1 MKELNP
7 CSREV
12 SILSENQLRN
22 KYGEPTPKKCMDNYR
37 SWHESKMS
45 LAASKTLRNSKF
57 SHPQLGSNIW
67 FLPTWLLAIPPS
79 LGDGSL
85 CHSRWPRCLPG
96 SDASGLR
103 VGLAG
108 QENLNVESLSSH
120 SLEFRLLLTDLSSS
134 LSWAGAEADFPI
146 HPSPPC
152 RHLGSLFAGEKPVIL
167 VYSFQIVQTILWTP
181 VPVDLVL
188 SVGDPAHLVLEENF
202 TNQSSLPIRKLPAT
216 QWSPRCW
223 RIHTCQKVPTLAPWG
238 RLALREPFLTAL
250 QLLLY
255 KMKYASTTKQLTFLR
270 ILSTSC

>member
-12 SILSENQLRN
+12 SILSENQLTN

-134 LSWAGAEADFPI
+134 LSLSRCRGWLS
-146 HPSPPC
+146 HPSIA
-152 RHLGSLFAGEKPVIL
+152 SLQAPG
-167 VYSFQIVQTILWTP
+167 Q
-181 VPVDLVL
+181 
-188 SVGDPAHLVLEENF
+188 SVCWWETCNPSLLFSNCPNYPLNTSPSGF
-202 TNQSSLPIRKLPAT
+202 SSLRWWSSPLGVGRKLYQSEFTPN
-216 QWSPRCW
+216 
-223 RIHTCQKVPTLAPWG
+223 
-238 RLALREPFLTAL
+238 
-250 QLLLY
+250 
-255 KMKYASTTKQLTFLR
+255 
-270 ILSTSC
+270 